1 MLNASSLREQ
11 VYLYLRNEIQT
22 GNLLP
27 GASINL
33 DKLSRELG
41 ISKTPLK
48 EAIIKLECE
57 GFVKALPRKG
67 IMVKKL
73 VYQELKDYYEILGSL
88 EAGIVLSVFEQFSV
102 ENIEEMKASNAEQE
116 KALVDEEF
124 DRYYQLNLD
133 FHDIFLKQSDNL
145 TLREYIMPL
154 KQRLYDFPRQK
165 YWKEWEQVNLDE
177 HCRFIASIEKGD
189 KQGAASIIKDE
200 HWGWKKHEPY
210 FIKFYK
216 FDE

>member
-27 GASINL
+27 GTSINL

-88 EAGIVLSVFEQFSV
+88 EAGVVLSVFEQFSP
-102 ENIEEMKASNAEQE
+102 ENLEEMKASNAEQK

-133 FHDIFLKQSDNL
+133 FHDIFLKHSDNF
-145 TLREYIMPL
+145 TLREYILPL

-165 YWKEWEQVNLDE
+165 YWKEWEHWANRPFHHYQRPISLHHQE
-177 HCRFIASIEKGD
+177 HECRPIRTRR
-189 KQGAASIIKDE
+189 
-200 HWGWKKHEPY
+200 
-210 FIKFYK
+210 
-216 FDE
+216 

>member
-11 VYLYLRNEIQT
+11 VYLYLRNEIQI

-88 EAGIVLSVFEQFSV
+88 EAGVVLSVFEQFSA
-102 ENIEEMKASNAEQE
+102 ENIEEMKTSNAEQE

-145 TLREYIMPL
+145 TLGEYIMPL

-177 HCRFIASIEKGD
+177 HCRFIASIETGD